1 MERRSLCG
9 TDLKV
14 SPICLGTVNYGSS
27 MGEKACFAQLDL
39 FLSLGGN
46 FIDTAHVYGD
56 WIPGLKSPSEQII
69 GRWFEK
75 SKRRHDVVL
84 ATKGEHP
91 LLTSMEV
98 PRVKPEDI
106 EKDLKESLGFL
117 KTDYIDLYFLH
128 RDDTRIPVGDIIER
142 LEVAVKAGL
151 IRYYGCSNWSLG
163 RIKKAHEHA
172 RRNGCKGFVVNQ
184 AMLSLADVNHYNLAD
199 KTLVPI
205 DADTLDWHKKNH
217 MSIMA
222 YMSIAK
228 AYFTRRM
235 KGEMLPVSIASLYD
249 NPSNELI
256 YSLGATEIS
265 KGKYNF
271 MDFAFMYMM
280 SERDIPIVPIASFDN
295 AEQLSTGLACW
306 NKEIPEQL
314 MERFRSIKQYV
325 FY

>member
-84 ATKGEHP
+84 ATKGAHP
-91 LLTSMEV
+91 LLTS
-98 PRVKPEDI
+98 
-106 EKDLKESLGFL
+106 
-117 KTDYIDLYFLH
+117 
-128 RDDTRIPVGDIIER
+128 
-142 LEVAVKAGL
+142 
-151 IRYYGCSNWSLG
+151 
-163 RIKKAHEHA
+163 
-172 RRNGCKGFVVNQ
+172 
-184 AMLSLADVNHYNLAD
+184 MLSLADVNHYNLAD